1 MLSPASLR
9 AFTTVVEEG
18 SFTAAA
24 RRLNATQSGVS
35 QQVAKLE
42 RHLGIAL
49 LVRGKQRATPTPAG
63 RQLYL
68 RSIAIL
74 RELSAA
80 EAALREYGH
89 GIAGSIVV
97 GLMPAMTRCISG
109 PLQRKFMLDHPNVQI
124 RIVERTST
132 DLIEAVTSGEI
143 DFAIVP
149 AFDAPD
155 AIRCQAIGTTGEV
168 LVHRGRRHKSHM
180 RPVTLNEL
188 SPIRLILQPPGNLR
202 RARILT
208 SLKAAQVVIVETLEL
223 DSTLGM
229 LEFVQHSEFATIL
242 PAMAVIPEI
251 ERKDLC
257 VRPIRSR
264 SLQLDLVA
272 IEPNRRAP
280 SPIAELLVATFA
292 ESIKQANHTV
302 SILTRP
308 SQPGRR

>member
-1 MLSPASLR
+1 MIMLSPANMR
-9 AFTTVVEEG
+9 AFTAVVEEG
-18 SFTAAA
+18 SFTVAAG
-24 RRLNATQSGVS
+24 RLNATQSGVS

-42 RHLGIAL
+42 RHLGVAL
-49 LVRGKQRATPTPAG
+49 LVRGSQRATPTPAG

-80 EAALREYGH
+80 ETALKEYGH
-89 GIAGSIVV
+89 GIAGSVVV

-109 PLQRKFMLDHPNVQI
+109 PIQRKFILDHPNVHI
-124 RIVERTST
+124 RLIERTSSA
-132 DLIEAVTSGEI
+132 LIEAVTSGEI
-143 DFAIVP
+143 DFSIVP

-155 AIRCQAIGTTGEV
+155 AIRCRPIGTTGEV
-168 LVHRGRRHKSHM
+168 LVHRGQRHKSHM
-180 RPVTLNEL
+180 CPVTLNEL
-188 SPIRLILQPPGNLR
+188 SPIRLMLQPPGNLR

-242 PAMAVIPEI
+242 PAMAVMPEI

-272 IEPNRRAP
+272 IEPNRREP
-280 SPIAELLVATFA
+280 SPIAELLAAAFADSVASVDQLVA
-292 ESIKQANHTV
+292 ARSRN
-302 SILTRP
+302 
-308 SQPGRR
+308 

>member
-1 MLSPASLR
+1 MTMLSPGNMR
-9 AFTTVVEEG
+9 AYTAVVEEG

-42 RHLGIAL
+42 RHLGVAL
-49 LVRGKQRATPTPAG
+49 LVRGSQRAEPTPAG

-80 EAALREYGH
+80 EAALKLYGH
-89 GIAGSIVV
+89 GFAGSVAV

-109 PLQRKFMLDHPNVQI
+109 PLQRKFMLDHPNVHI
-124 RIVERTST
+124 RLIERTSS

-149 AFDAPD
+149 AFDVPD
-155 AIRCQAIGTTGEV
+155 AIRCRPIGTTGEV

-180 RPVTLNEL
+180 RPVTLNQL

-202 RARILT
+202 RTRILT

-272 IEPNRRAP
+272 IEPNRRET
-280 SPIAELLVATFA
+280 SPIAELLATAFADSVASVDQLVA
-292 ESIKQANHTV
+292 A
-302 SILTRP
+302 R
-308 SQPGRR
+308 SQK

>member
-1 MLSPASLR
+1 MLSPANMR
-9 AFTTVVEEG
+9 AFTAVVEER

-42 RHLGIAL
+42 RHLGVTL
-49 LVRGKQRATPTPAG
+49 LMRGNQFATPTPAG

-74 RELSAA
+74 RELSAT
-80 EAALREYGH
+80 EATLKSYGH
-89 GIAGSIVV
+89 GMAGALTV

-109 PLQRKFMLDHPNVQI
+109 PVLRKLMIDHPNVHI
-124 RIVERTST
+124 R
-132 DLIEAVTSGEI
+132 LIERPSSVLINAVTAGEI

-149 AFDAPD
+149 AFNAPE
-155 AIRCQAIGTTGEV
+155 AIRCRPIGTTGEV
-168 LVHRGRRHKSHM
+168 LVCRGRRHKSHM
-180 RPVTLNEL
+180 RPIALNEI

-202 RARILT
+202 RERILT
-208 SLKAAQVVIVETLEL
+208 SPKAARVVIVETLEL

-272 IEPNRRAP
+272 IEPNRREP
-280 SPIAELLVATFA
+280 SPIAELLAAAFAASVASVDQLVAARNRT
-292 ESIKQANHTV
+292 
-302 SILTRP
+302 
-308 SQPGRR
+308 

>member
-9 AFTTVVEEG
+9 AFTAVVEEG
-18 SFTAAA
+18 SFTVAAG
-24 RRLNATQSGVS
+24 RLNATQSGVS

-42 RHLGIAL
+42 RQLGIAL
-49 LVRGKQRATPTPAG
+49 LVRGNQRATPTPAG

-68 RSIAIL
+68 RSIAVL

-80 EAALREYGH
+80 EAALREYGK

-97 GLMPAMTRCISG
+97 GLMPAMTRCLSG
-109 PLQRKFMLDHPNVQI
+109 PLQRKFMLDHPNVQM
-124 RIVERTST
+124 RIVERTSPN
-132 DLIEAVTSGEI
+132 LIEDVTSGEI
-143 DFAIVP
+143 DLAIVP
-149 AFDAPD
+149 AFDTPD
-155 AIRCQAIGTTGEV
+155 AIRCRAIGTTGEV
-168 LVHRGRRHKSHM
+168 LVHRGRRHRSHM
-180 RPVTLNEL
+180 RPINLKEL

-208 SLKAAQVVIVETLEL
+208 SLKAAQVAITEMLEL
-223 DSTLGM
+223 DSTVGI

-242 PAMAVIPEI
+242 PAMAVMPEI

-292 ESIKQANHTV
+292 ESIKQVNQTV
-302 SILTRP
+302 SSLSRI
-308 SQPGRR
+308 

>member
-1 MLSPASLR
+1 LR
-9 AFTTVVEEG
+9 VFTALVEEG

-35 QQVAKLE
+35 QQVARLE
-42 RHLGIAL
+42 RHLGVAL
-49 LVRGKQRATPTPAG
+49 FVRGNQPSTPTPAG

-74 RELSAA
+74 RDLSAA
-80 EAALREYGH
+80 EAALRGYGH
-89 GIAGSIVV
+89 GVAGSIKV

-109 PLQRKFMLDHPNVQI
+109 PLQRKFMLDHPNVQMRVI
-124 RIVERTST
+124 ERTST

-149 AFDAPD
+149 AFESPD
-155 AIRCQAIGTTGEV
+155 AIRCRAIGTTGEV
-168 LVHRGRRHKSHM
+168 LVHRGRRHRLHM
-180 RPVTLNEL
+180 RPITLKEL

-208 SLKAAQVVIVETLEL
+208 SLKAAQVVITEMLEL

-257 VRPIRSR
+257 VRPIRSQ

-272 IEPNRRAP
+272 IDPNRRAS
-280 SPIAELLVATFA
+280 SPIAELLVSAFA
-292 ESIKQANHTV
+292 ESIKQANLTV
-302 SILTRP
+302 SNLSGKP
-308 SQPGRR
+308 

>member
-9 AFTTVVEEG
+9 AFTAVVEEG
-18 SFTAAA
+18 SFTTAA
-24 RRLNATQSGVS
+24 RRLNATQSGIS

-42 RHLGIAL
+42 RQLGIAL

-74 RELSAA
+74 RELFAA
-80 EAALREYGH
+80 EAALRGYGH
-89 GIAGSIVV
+89 GVAGSIVV

-109 PLQRKFMLDHPNVQI
+109 PLQRKFMLDHPNVQM
-124 RIVERTST
+124 RIIERTSP

-149 AFDAPD
+149 AFDSPD
-155 AIRCQAIGTTGEV
+155 AIRCREIGTTGEV
-168 LVHRGRRHKSHM
+168 LVHRGRRHRSHM
-180 RPVTLNEL
+180 RPITLTEL
-188 SPIRLILQPPGNLR
+188 SPVRLILQPPGNLR

-208 SLKAAQVVIVETLEL
+208 SLKAAQVVISEMLEL
-223 DSTLGM
+223 DSTLGA

-257 VRPIRSR
+257 VRPIRSQ
-264 SLQLDLVA
+264 SLKLDLVA
-272 IEPNRRAP
+272 IEPNRRLP
-280 SPIAELLVATFA
+280 SQIAELLVATFA
-292 ESIKQANHTV
+292 ESIKQVNLTV
-302 SILTRP
+302 SNL
-308 SQPGRR
+308 SGKL

>member
-1 MLSPASLR
+1 MIMLSPSNLR
-9 AFTTVVEEG
+9 AFTAVVEER
-18 SFTAAA
+18 SFTGAA

-42 RHLGIAL
+42 RHLGVAL
-49 LVRGKQRATPTPAG
+49 LMRGNQFATPTPAG

-74 RELSAA
+74 RELSAT
-80 EAALREYGH
+80 EVALREYGH
-89 GIAGSIVV
+89 GIAGSVVV

-109 PLQRKFMLDHPNVQI
+109 PLQRKFMLDHPNVHI
-124 RIVERTST
+124 RLIERTST
-132 DLIEAVTSGEI
+132 GLIEAVTAGEI

-149 AFDAPD
+149 AFDSPD
-155 AIRCQAIGTTGEV
+155 AIRCRPIGTTGEV

-180 RPVTLNEL
+180 RPITLNEI

-202 RARILT
+202 RTRILT

-229 LEFVQHSEFATIL
+229 LEFVQHSDFATIL

-251 ERKDLC
+251 KSKDLC

-264 SLQLDLVA
+264 FLQLDLVA
-272 IEPNRRAP
+272 IEPNRREP
-280 SPIAELLVATFA
+280 SPIAELLASAFA
-292 ESIKQANHTV
+292 ASVKQANQTV
-302 SILTRP
+302 SILSRN
-308 SQPGRR
+308 

>member
-9 AFTTVVEEG
+9 AFTAVVEEG
-18 SFTAAA
+18 SFTVAAG
-24 RRLNATQSGVS
+24 RLNATQSGVS

-42 RHLGIAL
+42 RQLGIAL
-49 LVRGKQRATPTPAG
+49 LVRGNQRATPTPAG

-68 RSIAIL
+68 RSIAVL

-80 EAALREYGH
+80 EAALRGYGK

-97 GLMPAMTRCISG
+97 GLMPAMTRCLSG
-109 PLQRKFMLDHPNVQI
+109 PLQRKFMLDHPNVQMRVI
-124 RIVERTST
+124 ERTST
-132 DLIEAVTSGEI
+132 DLIGAVTSGEI

-149 AFDAPD
+149 AFEPPD
-155 AIRCQAIGTTGEV
+155 AIRCRAIGTTGEV

-180 RPVTLNEL
+180 RPITLNAL
-188 SPIRLILQPPGNLR
+188 SPIRLIVQPPGNLR

-208 SLKAAQVVIVETLEL
+208 SLKAAQVVITEMLEL

-229 LEFVQHSEFATIL
+229 LEFVEHSEFATIL
-242 PAMAVIPEI
+242 PAMAAIPEI
-251 ERKDLC
+251 ERQDLC

-292 ESIKQANHTV
+292 ESIKQANQTV
-302 SILTRP
+302 SSLSRI
-308 SQPGRR
+308 

>member
-1 MLSPASLR
+1 MIMLSPASLR

-49 LVRGKQRATPTPAG
+49 LIRGKQRATPTPAG

-155 AIRCQAIGTTGEV
+155 AIRCQAIGTTGEA

-292 ESIKQANHTV
+292 ESIKQANQTV
-302 SILTRP
+302 SILSRI
-308 SQPGRR
+308 